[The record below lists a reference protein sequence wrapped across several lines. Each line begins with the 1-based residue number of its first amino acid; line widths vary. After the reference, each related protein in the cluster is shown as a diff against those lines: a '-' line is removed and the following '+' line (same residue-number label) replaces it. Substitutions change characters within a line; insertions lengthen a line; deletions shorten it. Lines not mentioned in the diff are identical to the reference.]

1 MSKLI
6 EQVWVDLHEELRK
19 FIFSKV
25 KDMSTSED
33 ILQDVFVKIQLNI
46 HTLSNHSKLTSW
58 VYQITRNT
66 VADYYRRH
74 KALPGMSYYELAE
87 EETEEPLY
95 QRLSNCVNQKIQKLP
110 KKYKQVLLLA
120 YHQDYSQIGL
130 AEKLNLSYSG
140 AKTRVQR
147 GREKLKNLIRGCKN
161 VQMNG
166 KGELAGYTNGLP

>member
-6 EQVWVDLHEELRK
+6 EQIWLDLHTELKK

-25 KDMSTSED
+25 RDVSTSED

-66 VADYYRRH
+66 VADYYRKH
-74 KALPGMSYYELAE
+74 TVLPGIAYDELAE
-87 EETEEPLY
+87 EESEEPLY
-95 QRLSNCVNQKIQKLP
+95 QRLSNCINQKIHQLP
-110 KKYKQVLLLA
+110 KKYKQVLLLT
-120 YHQDYSQIGL
+120 YNEDYSQIAL
-130 AEKLNLSYSG
+130 AAKLNLSYSA

-147 GREKLKNLIRGCKN
+147 GREKLKNLIRGCKHVKMN
-161 VQMNG
+161 V
-166 KGELAGYTNGLP
+166 KGELTDYTSSLL